1 MQHLKTFMFKTFTF
15 TFMFMLCSLLVRA
28 KDADSVKYPIV
39 LINGWGGSSLDGTST
54 SETEKYVSTKCA
66 TEFEDKRI
74 WISLNTVLNF
84 VHDCTHITH
93 THTLQALYTHY
104 THAHVSLC

>member
-1 MQHLKTFMFKTFTF
+1 MQHLKTFVF
-15 TFMFMLCSLLVRA
+15 TFMFTLCSLLVRA
-28 KDADSVKYPIV
+28 KDADSVRYPIV

-84 VHDCTHITH
+84 VHDYTHITH
-93 THTLQALYTHY
+93 THITGIIHTLCTHY
-104 THAHVSLC
+104 THMSLY